1 MCIKKILAVLLIPS
15 LMICGCATT
24 RIAMMPTVTK
34 LKEGNGVDRIFSDG
48 KPIAISTIGK
58 TSVVAQLE
66 KKEEFLVL
74 DICYKNFSSDRI
86 DMDPTVITVEAIDKT
101 GRIEKLRVYSA
112 KEIGDHIRNKQV
124 VKAAASTVGS
134 ILSLGLVTLSAVGI
148 PGGSYVGSSVSSA
161 YTALAVGGV
170 AQQAIN
176 TGSGIQQQMTQAAYA
191 TEYGLLKTTTLFPN
205 QYAEGGVRI
214 KCKAAE
220 KYIISVPFGD
230 TIHVIEFVPTKV
242 K

>member
-1 MCIKKILAVLLIPS
+1 MCIKKIVAVLLIPL
-15 LMICGCATT
+15 LMVCGCATT

-58 TSVVAQLE
+58 TSVIAQLD

-74 DICYKNFSSDRI
+74 DVCYKNFSSDRI
-86 DMDPTVITVEAIDKT
+86 DIDPITITVEIIDKT

-124 VKAAASTVGS
+124 MKAAASTVGS

-148 PGGSYVGSSVSSA
+148 PGGSYMSSGASNA

-176 TGSGIQQQMTQAAYA
+176 TGSGMQQQLTQAASA

-205 QYAEGGVRI
+205 QYAEGSVCV
-214 KCKAAE
+214 KNKEAE
-220 KYIISVPFGD
+220 KYNISVPFGSV
-230 TIHVIEFVPTKV
+230 THTIEFTPTRV

>member
-1 MCIKKILAVLLIPS
+1 MRIKKIVAVLLIPS
-15 LMICGCATT
+15 LMMCGCAST

-34 LKEGNGVDRIFSDG
+34 LKEGSGVDRIFSDG

-86 DMDPTVITVEAIDKT
+86 DIDPTAITVEAIDKM
-101 GRIEKLRVYSA
+101 GRIEKIRVYSA

-170 AQQAIN
+170 AQQAIS
-176 TGSGIQQQMTQAAYA
+176 TGSGIQQNLTQAAYA

-214 KCKAAE
+214 KYNNAE

-230 TIHVIEFVPTKV
+230 TTHTIEFVPTRV